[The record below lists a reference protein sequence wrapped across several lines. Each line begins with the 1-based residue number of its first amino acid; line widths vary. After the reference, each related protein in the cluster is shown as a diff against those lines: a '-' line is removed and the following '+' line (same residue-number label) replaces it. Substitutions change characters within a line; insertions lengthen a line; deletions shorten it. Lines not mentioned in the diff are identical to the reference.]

1 MDPFAAAL
9 LTTLARRPTRP
20 GRGLAPML
28 EALEAKAGYSREHV
42 IAVKSLALSI
52 ARELRLGWSERAA
65 LGRGALLHDVGKLT
79 IPDEILSKPGPL
91 DAEEW
96 AVMRE
101 HSAAGAQMLAPIVRD
116 TRILAIVRSHHER
129 WDGRGYPDGL
139 AGESIPLGARI
150 VAVADSFQAMLEA
163 RPYRPAVAAAE
174 AIEVIDAE
182 AGRQFDPACVSAFG
196 VVATAALRSG
206 SSAPLPQP
214 A

>member
-1 MDPFAAAL
+1 
-9 LTTLARRPTRP
+9 
-20 GRGLAPML
+20 
-28 EALEAKAGYSREHV
+28 
-42 IAVKSLALSI
+42 
-52 ARELRLGWSERAA
+52 
-65 LGRGALLHDVGKLT
+65 
-79 IPDEILSKPGPL
+79 
-91 DAEEW
+91 
-96 AVMRE
+96 MRE